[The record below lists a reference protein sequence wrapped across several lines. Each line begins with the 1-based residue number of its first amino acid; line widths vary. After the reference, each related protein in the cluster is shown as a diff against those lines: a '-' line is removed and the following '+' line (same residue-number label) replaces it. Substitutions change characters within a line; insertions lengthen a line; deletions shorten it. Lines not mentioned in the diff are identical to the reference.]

1 MYRYQ
6 GPNTLNIL
14 IPRAQSAI
22 NNYRSK
28 IGGDSKWFQK
38 ILDILKKEKYVRI
51 KLYTRYAFTY
61 DDWDHKEDFTDYVD
75 ISKIANTNEFASFFD
90 IFNHEDMIDFDFE
103 PIEIDKLEYK
113 LTDFYDKYYKIN
125 DRL

>member
-6 GPNTLNIL
+6 GPSSLDIL

-22 NNYRSK
+22 NNYKSK

-51 KLYTRYAFTY
+51 KLYTRYAFNY

-75 ISKIANTNEFASFFD
+75 ISKIANTNDFASFFD
-90 IFNHEDMIDFDFE
+90 IFNHENMIDFDFE
-103 PIEIDKLEYK
+103 PIEIDKLKYK
-113 LTDFYDKYYKIN
+113 LTDFYNKYYKIN
-125 DRL
+125 DWS

>member
-6 GPNTLNIL
+6 GPSSLDIL

-22 NNYRSK
+22 NNYKSK
-28 IGGDSKWFQK
+28 IGVDSKWFQK

-51 KLYTRYAFTY
+51 KLYTRYTFTY
-61 DDWDHKEDFTDYVD
+61 DDLDHKEDFTDYVD
-75 ISKIANTNEFASFFD
+75 ISKIANTHDYASFFD
-90 IFNHEDMIDFDFE
+90 IFNHENLIDFDFE

-113 LTDFYDKYYKIN
+113 LTDFYNKYYKIN
-125 DRL
+125 DW

>member
-1 MYRYQ
+1 MWVYQ
-6 GPNTLNIL
+6 GPTSLDIVV
-14 IPRAQSAI
+14 PRTQSAI
-22 NNYRSK
+22 NNYKSK

-61 DDWDHKEDFTDYVD
+61 DDCDHKEDFTDYVD
-75 ISKIANTNEFASFFD
+75 ISKIADTYEFASFFD
-90 IFNHEDMIDFDFE
+90 IFNHENLIDFDFE

-113 LTDFYDKYYKIN
+113 LTTFYIKYLKI
-125 DRL
+125 

>member
-6 GPNTLNIL
+6 GPSSLDIL
-14 IPRAQSAI
+14 IPRAQNAI
-22 NNYRSK
+22 NNYKSK
-28 IGGDSKWFQK
+28 IGENSKWFQK

-75 ISKIANTNEFASFFD
+75 ISKIANTNDYASFFD
-90 IFNHEDMIDFDFE
+90 IFNHENMIDFDFE

-113 LTDFYDKYYKIN
+113 LTHFYNKYYKIN
-125 DRL
+125 DW